1 MALTGRLT
9 LILAILLWL
18 GSVGVTLAVWT
29 RGSRTG
35 AVRWARRAGL
45 VAVCQLTAVAL
56 VAVMINDANS
66 FYSSWRELLGE
77 HHRVTTTAALPGQ
90 QDAVL
95 TGKLHD
101 AGMHGQ
107 GLLVPVRIPGPSSHL
122 PALHGYVYLPPQYGS
137 PAFAKRDFP
146 VIELLAGSPGT
157 PRTWQQGMH
166 IESILNSEI
175 ASGRAEPFVAVIPDV
190 DVAGGRDTEC
200 LNIARGPQVETYLTS
215 DVRAMMTHNFRVGS
229 QGRDWSVMGY
239 SSGGY
244 CAINLAM
251 RHPDLFTSAVSIAGY
266 DRPYQDA
273 QTGNLFGKDA
283 QARNLNTPIWRAT
296 HLPLPDISVL
306 MLASAEDPGTT
317 RSATELSVAARS
329 PMSVTRITLR
339 HGGHNFEVW
348 RAELPVALAWL
359 SRQLPPPLAPEPVI
373 DGVRPITTTG

>member
-29 RGSRTG
+29 RGSHSGRVRWLWRTG
-35 AVRWARRAGL
+35 L
-45 VAVCQLTAVAL
+45 LAVCQITAVAL
-56 VAVMINDANS
+56 VAVMINDANT

-77 HHRVTTTAALPGQ
+77 HHRVTTTAANPGQ

-107 GLLVPVRIPGPSSHL
+107 GIVVPVKIAGTASHL
-122 PALHGYVYLPPQYGS
+122 PAFHGYVYLPPQYGA
-137 PAFAKRDFP
+137 PNFAKRDFP

-157 PRTWQQGMH
+157 PRTWLQGMH
-166 IESILNSEI
+166 LQSILDAEI
-175 ASGRAEPFVAVIPDV
+175 ASGRSEPFVAVIPDV

-200 LNIARGPQVETYLTS
+200 LNIVHGPQVETYLTT
-215 DVRAMMTHNFRVGS
+215 DVRAMMTHNFRVAS
-229 QGRDWSVMGY
+229 DGRDWSVMGY

-244 CAINLAM
+244 CAVNLSM
-251 RHPDLFTSAVSIAGY
+251 RHPDLFTAGVSIAGY

-273 QTGNLFGKDA
+273 QTGNLFGKDV

-296 HLPLPDISVL
+296 HLPQPAVSLL

-317 RSATELSVAARS
+317 RSAAELSSVAHS

-348 RAELPVALAWL
+348 RSELPVALGWL
-359 SRQLPPPLAPEPVI
+359 SRRLPPPLAPEPVI
-373 DGVRPITTTG
+373 DGVRPVTTG